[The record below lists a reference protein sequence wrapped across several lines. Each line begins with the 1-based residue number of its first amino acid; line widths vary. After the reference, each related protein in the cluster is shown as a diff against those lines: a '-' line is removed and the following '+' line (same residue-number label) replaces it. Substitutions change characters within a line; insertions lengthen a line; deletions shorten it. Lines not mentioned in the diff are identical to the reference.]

1 MSDSA
6 PLTWTATVLTHVG
19 KVRRHNEDACLDRS
33 DIGMWCVADGMGG
46 HAAGDVASRMVVD
59 RLARVD
65 SNGSLAELVEAAEAA
80 ILEANDLLFKLSTRN
95 NQTSGSTVATLLAHG
110 RHCVFAW
117 AGDSR
122 IYRLRDGEIKQM
134 TTDHSQIETFIEQG
148 LITREEA
155 RDHPAGNMVTRAV
168 GAAEA
173 LYLDMDIDELA
184 ADDRYLLCSDGLD
197 KHVTAEEIQEILA
210 AAGPADSAQQL
221 LDLTLSR
228 GAADNVTVA
237 VVAIQ

>member
-1 MSDSA
+1 M
-6 PLTWTATVLTHVG
+6 LTHVG

-65 SNGSLAELVEAAEAA
+65 RNGSLAELVEAAESA
-80 ILEANDLLFKLSTRN
+80 ILEANDLLFKLSTRH
-95 NQTSGSTVATLLAHG
+95 NQTSGTTVVVLLAHG
-110 RHCVFAW
+110 RHCVFVW

-134 TTDHSQIETFIEQG
+134 TTDHSQIEAFIEQG
-148 LITREEA
+148 LLSREEA

-168 GAAEA
+168 GAAES

-184 ADDRYLLCSDGLD
+184 ADDCYLLCSDGL
-197 KHVTAEEIQEILA
+197 
-210 AAGPADSAQQL
+210 
-221 LDLTLSR
+221 
-228 GAADNVTVA
+228 
-237 VVAIQ
+237 